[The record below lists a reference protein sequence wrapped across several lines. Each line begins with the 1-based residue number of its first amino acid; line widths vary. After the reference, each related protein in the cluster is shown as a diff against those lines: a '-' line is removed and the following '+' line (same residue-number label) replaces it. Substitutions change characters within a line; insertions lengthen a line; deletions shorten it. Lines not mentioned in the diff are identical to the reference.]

1 MEEAENVNAKS
12 SQDGTNTPAGPASGI
27 TGAADAR
34 QAAAGSTETAPAET
48 GASATGAPAGAAA
61 TGAAQTAP
69 PATDTRNTGPGR
81 LLIAVYAVF
90 AISATARAGYQI
102 LTKFSEAPLA
112 YLLSAFAAAVY
123 VVATVSLAKPGRT
136 AFKVSVAAVLVE
148 LVGVLV
154 VGALSVFDSV
164 NFPHET
170 VWSLFGRGYGFIPLL
185 LPILGLIWLYRRRPA
200 PRQH

>member
-1 MEEAENVNAKS
+1 LEEAKNVTPPS
-12 SQDGTNTPAGPASGI
+12 SPQGAGTAAGATAASAATPA
-27 TGAADAR
+27 R
-34 QAAAGSTETAPAET
+34 
-48 GASATGAPAGAAA
+48 
-61 TGAAQTAP
+61 
-69 PATDTRNTGPGR
+69 DTRNTGPGR

-112 YLLSAFAAAVY
+112 YSLSAFAAVVY
-123 VVATVSLAKPGRT
+123 IVATVSLAKAGRT
-136 AFKVSVAAVLVE
+136 WFKVSVAAVLTE

-154 VGALSVFDSV
+154 VGALSVFDAV

-185 LPILGLIWLYRRRPA
+185 LPILGLVWLYRRRPVRRPVA
-200 PRQH
+200 

>member
-1 MEEAENVNAKS
+1 VEEAHNVKNQNPAGGAAKGAKA
-12 SQDGTNTPAGPASGI
+12 DTAGKDTPA
-27 TGAADAR
+27 R
-34 QAAAGSTETAPAET
+34 N
-48 GASATGAPAGAAA
+48 
-61 TGAAQTAP
+61 
-69 PATDTRNTGPGR
+69 TRNTGPGR

-112 YLLSAFAAAVY
+112 YLLSAFAALVY
-123 VVATVSLAKPGRT
+123 VVATVSLAKAGST
-136 AFKVSVAAVLVE
+136 WFKVSVAAVLVE

-164 NFPHET
+164 QFPHET

-185 LPILGLIWLYRRRPA
+185 LPVLGLVWLYRRRPSLNA
-200 PRQH
+200 

>member
-1 MEEAENVNAKS
+1 MTAKPS
-12 SQDGTNTPAGPASGI
+12 HEDIGTTPGPAATETGPTDADPAGSVPSDADL
-27 TGAADAR
+27 ADAGLAGDAST
-34 QAAAGSTETAPAET
+34 AAPT
-48 GASATGAPAGAAA
+48 
-61 TGAAQTAP
+61 TAP
-69 PATDTRNTGPGR
+69 PARDTRNTGPGR

-112 YLLSAFAAAVY
+112 YLLSAFAAVVY
-123 VVATVSLAKPGRT
+123 LVATVSLAKAGRT
-136 AFKVSVAAVLVE
+136 WFKVSVAAVLVE

-170 VWSLFGRGYGFIPLL
+170 VWSLFGRGYAFIPLL

-200 PRQH
+200 PKQARAA

>member
-34 QAAAGSTETAPAET
+34 RAAAGSTETPPAE
-48 GASATGAPAGAAA
+48 AGAAA
-61 TGAAQTAP
+61 GASASGAAQTAP

-90 AISATARAGYQI
+90 AISASARAGYQI

>member
-1 MEEAENVNAKS
+1 MEEAENVSANS
-12 SQDGTNTPAGPASGI
+12 PHDGIRNPAGPASRT
-27 TGAADAR
+27 TGPADA
-34 QAAAGSTETAPAET
+34 GSAETAPAV
-48 GASATGAPAGAAA
+48 
-61 TGAAQTAP
+61 
-69 PATDTRNTGPGR
+69 TDTRNTGPGR
-81 LLIAVYAVF
+81 LLIAVYAIF

-200 PRQH
+200 PRKA

>member
-1 MEEAENVNAKS
+1 VEEARNVKN
-12 SQDGTNTPAGPASGI
+12 QNP
-27 TGAADAR
+27 
-34 QAAAGSTETAPAET
+34 AAAKGATAAGKDAPARN
-48 GASATGAPAGAAA
+48 
-61 TGAAQTAP
+61 
-69 PATDTRNTGPGR
+69 TRNTGPGR

-112 YLLSAFAAAVY
+112 YMLSAFAALVY
-123 VVATVSLAKPGRT
+123 VVATVSLAKAGST
-136 AFKVSVAAVLVE
+136 WFKVSVAAVLVE

-164 NFPHET
+164 QFPHET

-185 LPILGLIWLYRRRPA
+185 LPVLGLVWLYRRRPSLNA
-200 PRQH
+200 